1 LIPGGS
7 AEILI
12 TQIIGSLATIV
23 WCAVT
28 SGIMFF
34 ALKAIGKL
42 RVNPKAEAEG
52 NFIDN
57 YEHGESIW
65 PDILTLPGDVP
76 MPAEPKGRV
85 APAAG
90 D

>member
-1 LIPGGS
+1 
-7 AEILI
+7 
-12 TQIIGSLATIV
+12 
-23 WCAVT
+23 
-28 SGIMFF
+28 MFA
-34 ALKAIGKL
+34 ALKAIGHL

-65 PDILTLPGDVP
+65 PDILPLPD
-76 MPAEPKGRV
+76 E
-85 APAAG
+85 APASVPVRSPAPATG